1 MKAARLFDDAG
12 RQRLRLAVQQAEQ
25 HTSGEIRVF
34 VDDYCKE
41 EVLDRAAFVFSKLGM
56 EKTELRN
63 GVLIYV
69 ALNDRK
75 FAIIGDAGIHARVG
89 DVFWKEVR
97 EGMAAFFKKEMFI
110 DGLEYAVLEAG
121 IRLKEF
127 FPRAEDD
134 RNELSDDVHFGDGGA
149 G

>member
-97 EGMAAFFKKEMFI
+97 EGMAAFFKKEMII
-110 DGLEYAVLEAG
+110 DGIEYAVLEAG

>member
-12 RQRLRLAVQQAEQ
+12 RQRLRLAVQQAVQ

-97 EGMAAFFKKEMFI
+97 EGMAAFFKKEMII
-110 DGLEYAVLEAG
+110 DGIEYAVLEAG

>member
-12 RQRLRLAVQQAEQ
+12 RQRLSLAVQQAEQ
-25 HTSGEIRVF
+25 QTSGEIRVF
-34 VDDYCKE
+34 VDDHCKE
-41 EVLDRAAFVFSKLGM
+41 DVLDRAAFVFSKLGM
-56 EKTELRN
+56 EKTEQRN

-89 DVFWKEVR
+89 EVFWKEVK
-97 EGMAAFFKKEMFI
+97 EQMASFFKKGKIIE
-110 DGLEYAVLEAG
+110 GLEYAVLEAG
-121 IRLKEF
+121 MRLKEF
-127 FPRAEDD
+127 FPRSSDD
-134 RNELSDDVHFGDGGA
+134 RNELSDEVHFGDGGA

>member
-25 HTSGEIRVF
+25 QTSGEIRVF

-41 EVLDRAAFVFSKLGM
+41 DVLDRAAFVFSKLGM
-56 EKTELRN
+56 EKTEQRN

-69 ALNDRK
+69 ALDDRK
-75 FAIIGDAGIHARVG
+75 FAIIGDAGIHAWVG
-89 DVFWKEVR
+89 DIFWKEVK
-97 EGMAAFFKKEMFI
+97 EGMAAFFKEGRII
-110 DGLEYAVLEAG
+110 DGVEYAVLETG
-121 IRLKEF
+121 MRLKEF
-127 FPRAEDD
+127 FPRSPDD
-134 RNELSDDVHFGDGGA
+134 RNELTDDVHFGDGGA

>member
-41 EVLDRAAFVFSKLGM
+41 DVLDRAAFVFSKLGM

-97 EGMAAFFKKEMFI
+97 EGMAAFFKKEMII
-110 DGLEYAVLEAG
+110 DGIEYAVLEAG

>member
-1 MKAARLFDDAG
+1 LFDDAG

-97 EGMAAFFKKEMFI
+97 EGMAAFFKKEMII
-110 DGLEYAVLEAG
+110 DGIEYAVLEAG